1 MICRDGEYQILI
13 LGLWMQSLFD
23 LENFRNFRLK
33 YSRRAIETRR

>member
-23 LENFRNFRLK
+23 LEIFRG
-33 YSRRAIETRR
+33 IPVEI